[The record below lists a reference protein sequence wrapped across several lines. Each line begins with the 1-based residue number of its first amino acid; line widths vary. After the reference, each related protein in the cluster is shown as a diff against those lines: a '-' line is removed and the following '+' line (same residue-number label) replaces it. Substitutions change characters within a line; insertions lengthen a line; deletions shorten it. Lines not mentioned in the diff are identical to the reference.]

1 MFARYSE
8 ALALVGILKC
18 LNADFSSTGKSLLHI
33 QVPTPIFTVCL
44 EFGGPRIYRRHA
56 KTIVRLPV
64 PKLTFDGLTC
74 FVAVHQI
81 LRLLLERP
89 KDVPGLSE
97 EVWILLTRHRID
109 THRPFEFISLRA
121 EYDDGHPDTP
131 KSFADTSRT
140 QGVYTDNVHV
150 LVRTTTQ
157 GTLPQN

>member
-18 LNADFSSTGKSLLHI
+18 SNVDFSSTGKYTFKCLRFL
-33 QVPTPIFTVCL
+33 FTVCL

-56 KTIVRLPV
+56 KTIVRRLV
-64 PKLTFDGLTC
+64 PKVTFDGLTC